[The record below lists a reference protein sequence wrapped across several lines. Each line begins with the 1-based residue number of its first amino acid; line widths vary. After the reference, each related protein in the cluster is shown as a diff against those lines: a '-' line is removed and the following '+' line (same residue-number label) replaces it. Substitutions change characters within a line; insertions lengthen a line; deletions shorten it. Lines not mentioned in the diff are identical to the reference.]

1 MARDRTPNARTGP
14 LLHLA
19 AGAGNQNTVRALLQH
34 GAHVHATGRDGH
46 TPLHLAAMNDN
57 PRAVTSLIAAG
68 ANVNFRSREDDT
80 APLDVAAIIGSVAAI
95 EIL

>member
-19 AGAGNQNTVRALLQH
+19 AGAGNQNTVRALLKQ
-34 GAHVHATGRDGH
+34 GAHVHAIGRDGH

-57 PRAVTSLIAAG
+57 PRTVASLIVAG
-68 ANVNFRSREDDT
+68 ADVHFRSHDDDT
-80 APLDVAAIIGSVAAI
+80 TPLDVAAIIGSVAAI